1 MSLKI
6 HLVTIINVCAYDIKE
21 NKQIWQIKSIFIKFT
36 QKITL
41 TTWWISVW
49 WGTFTILCTLELE
62 L

>member
-41 TTWWISVW
+41 TTWWISV
-49 WGTFTILCTLELE
+49 
-62 L
+62 